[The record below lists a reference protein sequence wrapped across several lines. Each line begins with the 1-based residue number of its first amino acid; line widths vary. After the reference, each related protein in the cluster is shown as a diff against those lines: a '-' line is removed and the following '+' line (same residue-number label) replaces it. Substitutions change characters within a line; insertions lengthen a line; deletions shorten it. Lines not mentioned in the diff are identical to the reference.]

1 MSATVNNVHHRH
13 WQDVGVRATNV
24 AEQFQASRIS
34 SCLGHRNGGT
44 ENGVGAQPCLVRGSI
59 QIDHGLVN
67 EALVV
72 GFDAAQCVSDLF
84 VDVLNGLQHAL
95 TQVAVT
101 AVAQFV
107 GLMHTSRRTGGDACC
122 TVGTVIKE
130 YFTLD
135 SGVAAGVQN
144 LASENVHNSSH
155 SGLLA
160 N

>member
-34 SCLGHRNGGT
+34 GCLGHRNGGT
-44 ENGVGAQPCLVRGSI
+44 ENGVGTQACLVRGSI

-72 GFDAAQCVSDLF
+72 GFDAVQCVSDLF

-107 GLMHTSRRTGGDACC
+107 GRVGDGE
-122 TVGTVIKE
+122 VGTVIKE